1 MRESR
6 TIIAH
11 ILRKHR
17 ERFKLRDRE
26 QLDGENWL
34 TSKETGLLAMIVC
47 DIQEALTE
55 HGMYDIA
62 CSFTTEAHPR
72 KEKYTNDAPI

>member
-1 MRESR
+1 MEAQ

-11 ILRKHR
+11 IIRKQR

-26 QLDGENWL
+26 QLDSENWL
-34 TSKETGLLAMIVC
+34 NSKETGLLAMIVC

-55 HGMYDIA
+55 HGMYDAA
-62 CSFTTEAHPR
+62 CSFAVEAHPR